1 MKSYLNTVFETFIF
15 IYFHNLA
22 IQNLQKK
29 VGSQVVS

>member
-15 IYFHNLA
+15 IYFQNSA
-22 IQNLQKK
+22 IQKLQKK